1 MKKAKFYINDKFLSP
16 SKSREVGSSYNTSK
30 AEAFAK

>member
-16 SKSREVGSSYNTSK
+16 TKIKEVNTYQSTK
-30 AEAFAK
+30 AAQF